1 VRGSWYLGALPG
13 IGILRPG
20 FGQPPASK
28 RPFLAPPGLARVLPR
43 ARTMTTFFREL
54 QLAARSLAK
63 SPTLALVAIS
73 TLAIGIGSNTAVFTL
88 AHAVLLAPLP

>member
-1 VRGSWYLGALPG
+1 
-13 IGILRPG
+13 
-20 FGQPPASK
+20 
-28 RPFLAPPGLARVLPR
+28 
-43 ARTMTTFFREL
+43 MTTFFREL